1 MSENIPQELSFEAAL
16 SELEMLVGK
25 MENGRLSL
33 DELISGFERGQKL
46 AGFCRSKLDNLE
58 RKITLLARDDG
69 NNGQWQDFDAASGEQ
84 TSPRAAASA
93 ASVQDQ
99 DIPF

>member
-1 MSENIPQELSFEAAL
+1 MSENMPQELSFEAAL
-16 SELEMLVGK
+16 NELEMLVGK

-58 RKITLLARDDG
+58 RKITLLAKDDG
-69 NNGQWQDFDAASGEQ
+69 NSGVWQDFESAESRENI
-84 TSPRAAASA
+84 SPRPAVSI
-93 ASVQDQ
+93 QDQ

>member
-1 MSENIPQELSFEAAL
+1 MSDNVPQELSFEAAL
-16 SELEMLVGK
+16 NELEMLVGK

-58 RKITLLARDDG
+58 RKITLLVKDDG
-69 NNGQWQDFDAASGEQ
+69 NNGIWQDFGTADSGENS
-84 TSPRAAASA
+84 SPRAA

>member
-1 MSENIPQELSFEAAL
+1 MSENVPQELSFEAAL
-16 SELEMLVGK
+16 NELEMLVGK
-25 MENGRLSL
+25 MENGCLSL

-58 RKITLLARDDG
+58 RKITLLVKDDG
-69 NNGQWQDFDAASGEQ
+69 NNGIWQDFGTADSGKNS
-84 TSPRAAASA
+84 SPRAA

>member
-1 MSENIPQELSFEAAL
+1 MSDDVPQELSFEAAL
-16 SELEMLVGK
+16 NELEMLVGK

-58 RKITLLARDDG
+58 RKITLLAKDDG
-69 NNGQWQDFDAASGEQ
+69 SNGVWQDFGSAESSENI
-84 TSPRAAASA
+84 SPRSA

>member
-1 MSENIPQELSFEAAL
+1 MSENIPLELSFEAAL

-25 MENGRLSL
+25 METGRLSL

-69 NNGQWQDFDAASGEQ
+69 SNGQWQNFDTASGEQ
-84 TSPRAAASA
+84 LSPRAAAS
-93 ASVQDQ
+93 VQDQ
-99 DIPF
+99 NIPF